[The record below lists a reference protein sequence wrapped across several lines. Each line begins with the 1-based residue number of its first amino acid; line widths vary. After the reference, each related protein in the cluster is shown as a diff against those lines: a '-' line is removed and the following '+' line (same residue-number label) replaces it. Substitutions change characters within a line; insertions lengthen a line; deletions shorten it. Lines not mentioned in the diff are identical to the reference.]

1 MNRSLLLACIT
12 MLSVSTSA
20 LALDGKACEAK
31 AAHMN
36 QADHDA
42 FMKSCLA
49 QMSEPSN
56 VKEIQ
61 QQDKKAR
68 CEQNAKNQKLQG
80 NEKTNYV
87 STCMTENEAAA
98 VKQATPQVESKPA
111 APAEKPKHAAT
122 ANNGAK
128 ATATGKKGNSCVK
141 QANKKGLKG
150 DARKEFL
157 KDCKPS

>member
-12 MLSVSTSA
+12 MLFVSTSA
-20 LALDGKACEAK
+20 MALDGKTCEAK

-42 FMKSCLA
+42 FMKTCLA

-56 VKEIQ
+56 VKEVQ

-98 VKQATPQVESKPA
+98 VKKATPQVESKPA
-111 APAEKPKHAAT
+111 APAEKPKHAAAT
-122 ANNGAK
+122 NGAK
-128 ATATGKKGNSCVK
+128 GTTANKKSNSCVK